1 MNVVFLSPSFPPTAA
16 DFCLALKREGVTVLG
31 IGDAPLAP
39 ESRALEGLA
48 EYVNEPNMADPG
60 ALKAAFMSLQQ
71 RYGKIHRID
80 SNGEHWLESEARLRD
95 DFGVPGLS
103 QAEVVRLRS
112 KSEMAKI
119 FATAGIAV
127 PPGIRGESVEAVR
140 AFTAC
145 HGFPLVIKPDSGS
158 GASDTWRVGDESE
171 LEEALMRPL
180 SNHIVQPFIDGDI
193 VTYDGLC
200 DRTGNIVFSTS
211 HVYDTGIMQVRTGE
225 LDGHYY
231 SERAIDK
238 SLETIGRRAVA
249 AFDIRER
256 FFHAEF
262 FRKAN
267 GEYVALEMNLRPPG
281 GFTTDMMNAACEFDV
296 YALWAKVLTGRDLSA
311 FHYERK
317 YHTAHAGRRDN
328 RSYRLSHP
336 ALIAELGPLLFSE
349 KPIPKVFSVTMGD
362 HMYLLR
368 HPELETLLRS
378 IALVHAR

>member
-16 DFCLALKREGVTVLG
+16 EFCLALKREGVKVLG
-31 IGDAPLAP
+31 IGDTPLAP
-39 ESRALEGLA
+39 ETWERQGLA
-48 EYVNEPNMADPG
+48 EYVDEPNMADPA
-60 ALKAAFMSLQQ
+60 ALRAAMISLEQ
-71 RYGKIHRID
+71 RHGKIDRID
-80 SNGEHWLESEARLRD
+80 SNGEHWLEAEGRLRD
-95 DFGVPGLS
+95 DFGVTGLGQS
-103 QAEVVRLRS
+103 EVVRLRS

-119 FATAGIAV
+119 FHAAGIAA
-127 PPGIRGESVEAVR
+127 PPGIRGESAEEVR
-140 AFTAC
+140 AFAAR

-158 GASDTWRVGDESE
+158 GASDTWRVGDLGE
-171 LEEALMRPL
+171 LEQALLRPL
-180 SNHIVQPFIDGDI
+180 SDHIVQPFIVGDI

-200 DRTGNIVFSTS
+200 DRSGNIVFSTS

-231 SERAIDK
+231 SERAIDR
-238 SLETIGRRAVA
+238 SLEVVGMKAVA

-256 FFHAEF
+256 FFHVEF
-262 FRKAN
+262 FRTPS

-281 GFTTDMMNAACEFDV
+281 GFTTDMMNAACDFDV
-296 YALWAKVLTGRDLSA
+296 YALWAKVLTGRDLSG
-311 FHYERK
+311 FRYERK

-328 RSYRLSHP
+328 HSYRLSHA
-336 ALIAELGPLLFSE
+336 ALVAELGPLLFSE

-368 HPELETLLRS
+368 HPALETLRRA